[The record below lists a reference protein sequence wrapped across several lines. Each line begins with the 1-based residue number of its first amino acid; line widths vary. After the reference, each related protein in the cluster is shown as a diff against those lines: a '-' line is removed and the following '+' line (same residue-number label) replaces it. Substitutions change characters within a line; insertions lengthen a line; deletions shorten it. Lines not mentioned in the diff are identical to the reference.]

1 MRMVP
6 DHGSLL
12 EVVEIVYV
20 VPSTSDV
27 WGVPK
32 ISPVN
37 VLNVRPEGKAGVIDT
52 ELGTSPVIIG
62 TILEVEPTSS
72 WTTSP

>member
-1 MRMVP
+1 MVP

-52 ELGTSPVIIG
+52 ELGTRPVIIG
-62 TILEVEPTSS
+62 TRFEVEPTSS

>member
-1 MRMVP
+1 MVP

-20 VPSTSDV
+20 VPSISDV

-62 TILEVEPTSS
+62 TILEVKPTSS